1 MAEFLALFILGSFWW
16 YAVSAV
22 FFIWAIIL
30 TEKESVKWTLIS
42 LTLYL
47 CFFSFLGGIN
57 VFSFLLLHPIKA
69 LLYVLGYFLIGV
81 IWSFIKWWVKVNK
94 ATQKYKKEWDDFI
107 KNYESKKSSVPKENM
122 NLKNLQYHQN
132 YIKRQKE
139 EWESTIR
146 NRRDTNK
153 PYAIE
158 CKEKISVWIIYWPF
172 SLFWSFLHDFVK
184 DMAEFFVL
192 KFHQFYQKISDTAY
206 KKVEV
211 NFVNLKENPK

>member
-1 MAEFLALFILGSFWW
+1 MAGFLALFIIGSFWW
-16 YAVSAV
+16 YVISAG
-22 FFIWAIIL
+22 FFIWAIVL
-30 TEKESVKWTLIS
+30 TEKESVAWALIS

-47 CFFSFLGGIN
+47 FFFSFLGGIN
-57 VFSFLLLHPIKA
+57 VFSFLFFHPIRA

-94 ATQKYKKEWDDFI
+94 AAQKYKDTWKAF
-107 KNYESKKSSVPKENM
+107 KKDYDTQSRVAKENKRYIEEQK
-122 NLKNLQYHQN
+122 KNWDSH
-132 YIKRQKE
+132 IIGKKDIE
-139 EWESTIR
+139 
-146 NRRDTNK
+146 K
-153 PYAIE
+153 PIASK

-172 SLFWSFLHDFVK
+172 SLLWSFLHDFVK
-184 DMAEFFVL
+184 DVVEFFVL